1 MLIVSQ
7 QMPELDFVIPT
18 EKEPEIVSIFGSKEV
33 LYSFVISD
41 CNEAQ
46 GNIANQ
52 NLLKVKVI
60 VK

>member
-1 MLIVSQ
+1 
-7 QMPELDFVIPT
+7 MPELDFVIPT
-18 EKEPEIVSIFGSKEV
+18 EKEPEIVSIFGSKGV

-41 CNEAQ
+41 CNEVQ

-52 NLLKVKVI
+52 NLLKIKVI